1 MKKNLSK
8 VVIPSV
14 EIEGVKYAKLD
25 SSGNIIVQEF
35 YDGKDDSPVEVGL
48 DVAHLRTKVP
58 SLTQE
63 LDQLKKNQSDASKLA
78 SVVFDLSGVKPDS
91 RTLEAEVN
99 SWAEKAKEALPIY
112 ERYKNGEF
120 KNATDID
127 RVKSEAQSAFDKNM
141 ENFKAQIAE
150 KMTKLD
156 KENAFLTSSLANNH
170 LQNLFE
176 SSTFIAKET
185 VRSPREMF
193 RLFKD
198 HFDVKIQE
206 GGVSDVAAFINPG
219 LKSNSTLIYSDSQP
233 GTAARFE
240 EAIKKIVESDPD
252 ATNIMAG
259 KSGAGGP
266 GMLGGTQTQMQL
278 TQQIELAIKNGDA
291 RSEIAAINQMHGI
304 GRK

>member
-8 VVIPSV
+8 VEIPSV

-25 SSGNIIVQEF
+25 SSGNIIVREF
-35 YDGKDDSPVEVGL
+35 YEGKEDAPVEVGL

-58 SLTQE
+58 TLTQE
-63 LDQLKKNQSDASKLA
+63 LEQMKKNQSDASKLA
-78 SVVFDLSGVKPDS
+78 NVVYELSGVKPDS

-99 SWAEKAKEALPIY
+99 SWAEKAKEALPIFD
-112 ERYKNGEF
+112 RYKNGEF
-120 KNATDID
+120 KNAADLD
-127 RVKSEAQSAFDKNM
+127 RVKSEAQNAFDKNM
-141 ENFKAQIAE
+141 ENFKAQITD
-150 KMTKLD
+150 KMTKLE
-156 KENAFLTSSLANNH
+156 KENTFLTSSLANNH
-170 LQNLFE
+170 LQSLFE
-176 SSTFIAKET
+176 SSQFIAKDT

-198 HFDVKIQE
+198 HFDVKVQE
-206 GGVSDVAAFINPG
+206 GGVSDVAAFANPVMR
-219 LKSNSTLIYSDSQP
+219 NESTLIYSDSQP

-252 ATNIMAG
+252 AANIMAG
-259 KSGAGGP
+259 KSGVGGP

-278 TQQIELAIKNGDA
+278 AQQMEQAIKSGDA
-291 RSEIAAINQMHGI
+291 RSEIAAINQMYNV